1 MPSPTCLALLQALSQ
16 TIGIELSFD
25 ERQHCMLML
34 DDDILISLRCLDDD
48 TLGLYGLLG
57 EFPQPRPAADLMELL
72 SVNFLLMEHCGMS
85 IGLDRATDAVL
96 LLERLPAAGVTR
108 EDIADRVAQFA
119 DQVRKLVGWLRE
131 RDEAG
136 GDAGDGMPALS
147 APQAIAAFGQIV

>member
-16 TIGIELSFD
+16 AIGIDLSFD

-57 EFPQPRPAADLMELL
+57 EFPQPRPAVDLMQLL
-72 SVNFLLMEHCGMS
+72 SVNFLLMERCGMS

-96 LLERLPAAGVTR
+96 LLERLPVAGVTG

-119 DQVRKLVGWLRE
+119 DQVRKLVDWLRE

-136 GDAGDGMPALS
+136 GDAVEELSALS
-147 APQAIAAFGQIV
+147 TPHPIAAFGQIV